1 LPRDIATFLKFR
13 KNIANLVVILE
24 ASVLSPLKKK
34 EKKKRK
40 RRRGNFVFHSGKDH
54 IEID

>member
-24 ASVLSPLKKK
+24 ASVLFPLKNKKKLK
-34 EKKKRK
+34 EKDTKVKEMR
-40 RRRGNFVFHSGKDH
+40 
-54 IEID
+54 

>member
-34 EKKKRK
+34 EIRSKRYQSK
-40 RRRGNFVFHSGKDH
+40 RDEVNRKIQKR
-54 IEID
+54 E